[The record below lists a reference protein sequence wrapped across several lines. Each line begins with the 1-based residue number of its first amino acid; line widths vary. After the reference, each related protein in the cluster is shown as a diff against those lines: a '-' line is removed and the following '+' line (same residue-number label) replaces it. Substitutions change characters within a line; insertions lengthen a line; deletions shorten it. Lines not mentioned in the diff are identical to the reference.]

1 MTQTKKRLKI
11 INLAISITDM
21 ETIQLQVLKLTP
33 MKTDI
38 KIQEIINELQVKNYA
53 QTQLLIAKYIEMP
66 NDEIIQRTI
75 QEEKIQEKNIID
87 QLDLFVAPIEKSK
100 ETKEK
105 IFDFSTLEAELAQM
119 DTPKEREK
127 KSANFE
133 TLLNLDANDILAGN
147 IDIDIKEPKTT
158 KVDKNPKE
166 NDEKSTDIK
175 STDIKTDDKIKLKR
189 YVEII
194 PEHYETIPYIK
205 QKFLNM
211 QIQYPSVE
219 ASEENYP
226 SVDAWLTQ
234 IQNDG
239 YTPEDIEA
247 MIGHISELIAEEK
260 FEESAQLLLIT
271 GSTKSK
277 FAQFM
282 LARALYKGEVLQ
294 RNLQE
299 SFTLIY
305 RLALDDNYPE
315 AICDLAQLYEKGIG
329 TEKDLKKA
337 EELYKESIDL
347 GIKRALTHYKRVQKK
362 NRGLFSFF
370 KKQPTT

>member
-87 QLDLFVAPIEKSK
+87 QLDLFVAPIEKPK

-127 KSANFE
+127 KSVNFE

-147 IDIDIKEPKTT
+147 IDIDIKEPKAT
-158 KVDKNPKE
+158 KEEERSKNKTSTSSK
-166 NDEKSTDIK
+166 KSNGE
-175 STDIKTDDKIKLKR
+175 IKLKR

-194 PEHYETIPYIK
+194 PEHYEAIPYIK

-219 ASEENYP
+219 ASEESYP
-226 SVDAWLTQ
+226 SVDTWITQ

-239 YTPEDIEA
+239 YTPEDIDA
-247 MIGHISELIAEEK
+247 MIIHITELTKEEK

-282 LARALYKGEVLQ
+282 LARALYKGEILQ

-362 NRGLFSFF
+362 NRGLFSFL
-370 KKQPTT
+370 KKQPTS

>member
-87 QLDLFVAPIEKSK
+87 QLDLFVTPKEKPK
-100 ETKEK
+100 ESEEK
-105 IFDFSTLEAELAQM
+105 IFDFSTLDAELALL
-119 DTPKEREK
+119 DTPQEREK

-147 IDIDIKEPKTT
+147 IDIDIKEPTAT
-158 KVDKNPKE
+158 KVDENSKE
-166 NDEKSTDIK
+166 DNEK

-194 PEHYETIPYIK
+194 PEHYESIPYIK

-219 ASEENYP
+219 ASDENYP

-239 YTPEDIEA
+239 YTPEDIDA
-247 MIGHISELIAEEK
+247 MIGHITELIEEEK

-277 FAQFM
+277 FALFM
-282 LARALYKGEVLQ
+282 LARALYKGEILQ

-299 SFTLIY
+299 SFILIY

-315 AICDLAQLYEKGIG
+315 AVCDLAQFYEKGIG

-337 EELYKESIDL
+337 EELYKEAMAL
-347 GIKRALTHYKRVQKK
+347 GIQRASTHYKRVQKK
-362 NRGLFSFF
+362 NRGLFSFL
-370 KKQPTT
+370 KKQPTS

>member
-1 MTQTKKRLKI
+1 
-11 INLAISITDM
+11 M
-21 ETIQLQVLKLTP
+21 ETIQLQVLKLAP
-33 MKTDI
+33 MKTNI

-87 QLDLFVAPIEKSK
+87 QLDLFVAPEEKPKESK
-100 ETKEK
+100 EE
-105 IFDFSTLEAELAQM
+105 IFDFSTLEAELALM
-119 DTPKEREK
+119 DTPKEKEK

-147 IDIDIKEPKTT
+147 IDIDIKEPKAT
-158 KVDKNPKE
+158 KEDDK
-166 NDEKSTDIK
+166 KSA
-175 STDIKTDDKIKLKR
+175 DIKTNDKIKLKR

-219 ASEENYP
+219 ASEESYP

-234 IQNDG
+234 IQNNG

-260 FEESAQLLLIT
+260 LEESAQLLLIT

-282 LARALYKGEVLQ
+282 LARALYKGEILQ

-315 AICDLAQLYEKGIG
+315 AVCDLAQLYEKGIG

-337 EELYKESIDL
+337 EELYKEAMEL
-347 GIKRALTHYKRVQKK
+347 GIQRASTHYKRVLKK
-362 NRGLFSFF
+362 NRGLFSFL
-370 KKQPTT
+370 KKQPTS